1 MAAPGNFVTKAL
13 AVCGAIL
20 VRKQATVGVAGGG
33 QTSQLIV
40 QGASVFAGTAV
51 TRAAV
56 RAEVGD
62 GPAIGSLYL
71 SSGASGARFY
81 LKVASAAA
89 STDWQAVTTTAAD

>member
-1 MAAPGNFVTKAL
+1 MQRSTRGKGVIGSLFAKG
-13 AVCGAIL
+13 
-20 VRKQATVGVAGGG
+20 TVSVGGAGGG
-33 QTSQLIV
+33 QTNQLLV